1 MLLPDDVEFRPTGES
16 PLRYHDGFPAHHLP
30 DLRRPG
36 RARDRHHGHLRRLVV
51 VLPALL
57 RPVDDRRPVDQAA
70 AERWMPVDQYIGG
83 IEHAILHL
91 LYARFYTRALA
102 DVGLAPAEMRE
113 PFARLFT
120 QGMITMDG
128 SKMSKSKG
136 NLIAPE
142 QLLRH
147 RRRRLA
153 AAVPPVRRAAGRRL
167 RLERRRPTR

>member
-1 MLLPDDVEFRPTGES
+1 
-16 PLRYHDGFPAHHLP
+16 
-30 DLRRPG
+30 
-36 RARDRHHGHLRRLVV
+36 
-51 VLPALL
+51 
-57 RPVDDRRPVDQAA
+57 
-70 AERWMPVDQYIGG
+70 MPVDQYIGG

-102 DVGLAPAEMRE
+102 DVGLAPAGIRE

-142 QLLRH
+142 H
-147 RRRRLA
+147 YFDTVGRRLA

-167 RLERRRPTR
+167 RLERPDRPDDGGLPPLPGPGVAAGHRRCRAGDAGGSPADRGRRRVGESDAPVDRPDQP